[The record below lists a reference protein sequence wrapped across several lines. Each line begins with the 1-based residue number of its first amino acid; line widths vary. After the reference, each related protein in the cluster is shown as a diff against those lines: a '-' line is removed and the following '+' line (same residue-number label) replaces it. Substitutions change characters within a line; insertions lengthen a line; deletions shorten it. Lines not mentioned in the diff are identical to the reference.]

1 MNMTVTYGEGFTV
14 APPQMMRQKV
24 EALQQELSKLPQY
37 EPETKHYFHGGMYCR
52 EVFRHAGVLV
62 VGAVHKKEHFYLI
75 VSGTVQ
81 ITDGEGNAQEV
92 TGPHLFQSKPG
103 TKRAVYAVTDT
114 LCMTFHATE
123 SKTVEEAEAELV
135 EVEPDSMYSLGNQVK
150 HTEIEVQP

>member
-1 MNMTVTYGEGFTV
+1 MQVTYGKGFEV
-14 APPQMMRQKV
+14 APRQSLKERV
-24 EALQQELSKLPQY
+24 ETLQQELLKLPQY

-81 ITDGEGNAQEV
+81 ITDGEGTAQEV
-92 TGPHLFQSKPG
+92 TGPHLFHSKPG

-114 LCMTFHATE
+114 LCMTFHITE

-135 EVEPDSMYSLGNQVK
+135 EADPDSMYSLGNQVK
-150 HTEIEVQP
+150 HLEIEVQP

>member
-1 MNMTVTYGEGFTV
+1 MTVTYGQGFGV
-14 APPQMMRQKV
+14 AVPQMMRQKV
-24 EALQQELSKLPQY
+24 ETLQQELSKLPQY

-150 HTEIEVQP
+150 HKEIEVQP